1 MGTMRTILLGTI
13 AMALSLAACT
23 KQESEAQ
30 RNAEIERRVQE
41 RLATEHQ
48 VEADRRLA
56 LRAAA
61 LDAREKMLAAQES
74 SFATMTASSAPPSP
88 ALDEPTTQNTES
100 YSSPDYATYPAA
112 GDAAY
117 GEDYGYVTPNEPG
130 FADEPYFATPDPYYV
145 TVFNQNAAVIY
156 SVRNRNR
163 GRFHHRQ
170 PQRSFPQTRPRQMQG
185 PRSMTPA
192 RPPMRSV
199 GRPTVGVTNNRPGIN
214 RGHTIAPRRTR

>member
-1 MGTMRTILLGTI
+1 MRTILLGTI
-13 AMALSLAACT
+13 ALALLLAACT

-41 RLATEHQ
+41 RLAAEHQ
-48 VEADRRLA
+48 AEAERKLA

-74 SFATMTASSAPPSP
+74 SFATMTASSAP
-88 ALDEPTTQNTES
+88 ATDEPTARNAES
-100 YSSPDYATYPAA
+100 YSSPDYATYPAGGEA
-112 GDAAY
+112 SY
-117 GEDYGYVTPNEPG
+117 GADYGYVAPNEPVLY
-130 FADEPYFATPDPYYV
+130 DEPYFATPDPYFV

-170 PQRSFPQTRPRQMQG
+170 PPRPFQQPRPRQMHG
-185 PRSMTPA
+185 PRSMTTP
-192 RPPMRSV
+192 RPPMRGA
-199 GRPTVGVTNNRPGIN
+199 GRPTVGAMHNRPGIN
-214 RGHTIAPRRTR
+214 RGHTIAPRRPR